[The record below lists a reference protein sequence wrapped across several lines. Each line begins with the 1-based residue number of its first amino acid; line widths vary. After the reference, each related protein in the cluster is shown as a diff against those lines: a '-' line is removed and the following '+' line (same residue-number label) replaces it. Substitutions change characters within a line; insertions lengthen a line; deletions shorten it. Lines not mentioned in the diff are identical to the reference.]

1 MRIDYAE
8 LEAAIGLNW
17 YEIDPD
23 LQDIVRTHCPP
34 DRYESAHGTLIEL
47 GALLGGGV
55 AARAEVTDRN
65 SPRLQRYDRWGN
77 DTGRVEHHPGALQ
90 TKRDLFNARLFREDQ
105 NPPAV
110 VGSASSYM
118 LNQSETGMACA
129 VGMTGGVATLV
140 DAFGSQAVKDYLLPH
155 LRPKS
160 YDDLWDGAMFLTERD
175 GGSDLGGATQTR
187 ATHVDGDLWLLN
199 GFKWFCSNVDADVIS
214 TLARPAGAPDGVGGI
229 SLFVVPRVRRD
240 GTPNGVVVHR
250 LKDKLGTRAV
260 PTGEVSFVDAEG
272 YILAAGGPGGV
283 SERSERQPSGFD
295 GKGLQ
300 RMMSGM
306 VQGSRL
312 GVAFMGL
319 GIMRRSF
326 LESAIYAAHRRA
338 FSNRIDAFPMVR
350 ETLVRMVMELEAAA
364 ALTFEA
370 AVCRERGEASLWRI
384 LPTLAK
390 YRATRRGVQLASAA
404 VEIHGGNGY
413 IEDWPVARQLRDAQ
427 CHTIW
432 EGTEN
437 IIALDVLRALERD
450 GALEPLLA
458 RVERAIAD
466 ATDPAITDV
475 ATSVRDFATEARE
488 AIAYVASAPK
498 DVSRLHARRV
508 ARYLAD
514 LASAALLIEQAV
526 RELADGCARKAAVA
540 RLYAGVRLE
549 RHPLRGIGRD
559 DRIVL
564 DLFEPITRY
573 GAVEPDRLLAL
584 AR

>member
-1 MRIDYAE
+1 
-8 LEAAIGLNW
+8 
-17 YEIDPD
+17 
-23 LQDIVRTHCPP
+23 
-34 DRYESAHGTLIEL
+34 
-47 GALLGGGV
+47 
-55 AARAEVTDRN
+55 
-65 SPRLQRYDRWGN
+65 
-77 DTGRVEHHPGALQ
+77 
-90 TKRDLFNARLFREDQ
+90 
-105 NPPAV
+105 
-110 VGSASSYM
+110 
-118 LNQSETGMACA
+118 
-129 VGMTGGVATLV
+129 
-140 DAFGSQAVKDYLLPH
+140 
-155 LRPKS
+155 
-160 YDDLWDGAMFLTERD
+160 
-175 GGSDLGGATQTR
+175 
-187 ATHVDGDLWLLN
+187 
-199 GFKWFCSNVDADVIS
+199 
-214 TLARPAGAPDGVGGI
+214 
-229 SLFVVPRVRRD
+229 
-240 GTPNGVVVHR
+240 
-250 LKDKLGTRAV
+250 
-260 PTGEVSFVDAEG
+260 
-272 YILAAGGPGGV
+272 
-283 SERSERQPSGFD
+283 
-295 GKGLQ
+295 
-300 RMMSGM
+300 
-306 VQGSRL
+306 
-312 GVAFMGL
+312 
-319 GIMRRSF
+319 
-326 LESAIYAAHRRA
+326 
-338 FSNRIDAFPMVR
+338 
-350 ETLVRMVMELEAAA
+350 
-364 ALTFEA
+364 
-370 AVCRERGEASLWRI
+370 
-384 LPTLAK
+384 
-390 YRATRRGVQLASAA
+390 VQLASAA